1 MDIARIIARLILRS
15 NSWRAITV
23 TARIMLFLFA
33 LSPLIALVEV
43 ATTLGPTFV
52 IPAIAL
58 LLLVAGIV
66 AGAAWI
72 LDRP

>member
-1 MDIARIIARLILRS
+1 MDTARVIARLILRS
-15 NSWRAITV
+15 NSWRAITI

-33 LSPLIALVEV
+33 LSLLIALVEV

-66 AGAAWI
+66 AGVAWI